1 VRALALRK
9 VWVHSVVTAIIAEE
23 AARISRLDCEIAYTT
38 GLLHNLGTLGL
49 MSAYPDEYSRMLE
62 VSNDFGF
69 DLLQTE
75 RDLFEIDHCAAGA
88 YLALDWSFPDQL
100 AGAIATHHDEPAAS
114 SRTLDNLI
122 KVSWR
127 LTDTLGYAAFSPAK
141 DWAFEDLMAHLPKA
155 PLSWLCQSAEI
166 AQAELN
172 ARLAASQL

>member
-1 VRALALRK
+1 
-9 VWVHSVVTAIIAEE
+9 
-23 AARISRLDCEIAYTT
+23 
-38 GLLHNLGTLGL
+38 
-49 MSAYPDEYSRMLE
+49 MLE

-100 AGAIATHHDEPAAS
+100 AGAIATHHDEPTAGG
-114 SRTLDNLI
+114 RTLDNLI

-127 LTDTLGYAAFSPAK
+127 LTDTLGHAAFSPAK
-141 DWAFEDLMAHLPKA
+141 DWAYEDLMLHLPNA
-155 PLSWLCQSAEI
+155 PLSWLCQSPETAK
-166 AQAELN
+166 AELD